1 MCRIVLQSERGNNH
15 IHSFSDHHQRIRI
28 DQLVYYRNKFVVF
41 LFVFPMVIICSFNF
55 TVSALPFAR
64 TRNAFVRFSLV
75 TSTGIEILHRL
86 PLANGSLTSR
96 SSFPL
101 AWPISFITPMA
112 PTDNINGFNGNAS
125 NAKNGSR
132 FLKLY
137 PQDNETEHFPN
148 LFLSNARNFFF
159 NSIWLESKTIVG
171 VHVLNSF
178 PSRRDTFEGT
188 SYSSFP

>member
-86 PLANGSLTSR
+86 PLANGSFTSR

-159 NSIWLESKTIVG
+159 NSICEESKTTVG
-171 VHVLNSF
+171 VNVLNSF
-178 PSRRDTFEGT
+178 PSRIETFSGI

>member
-1 MCRIVLQSERGNNH
+1 MCRIVLQSEHGNNH
-15 IHSFSDHHQRIRI
+15 WDSFSHHQRIRI
-28 DQLVYYRNKFVVF
+28 DRLVYYLNKFVVF

-64 TRNAFVRFSLV
+64 ARNAFVRFSLV

-112 PTDNINGFNGNAS
+112 PTDNINGFNGTAS
-125 NAKNGSR
+125 NAKNGSP

-137 PQDNETEHFPN
+137 PQDTETEHFPN

-171 VHVLNSF
+171 VNVLNSF
-178 PSRRDTFEGT
+178 PSRIETFSGT

>member
-1 MCRIVLQSERGNNH
+1 
-15 IHSFSDHHQRIRI
+15 
-28 DQLVYYRNKFVVF
+28 
-41 LFVFPMVIICSFNF
+41 MVIICSFNF
-55 TVSALPFAR
+55 TVHALPFAL
-64 TRNAFVRFSLV
+64 TRNRFVRFSLV

-86 PLANGSLTSR
+86 PLANGSFTSR

-112 PTDNINGFNGNAS
+112 PTDNINGFNGTAS

-137 PQDNETEHFPN
+137 PQDTETEHFPN
-148 LFLSNARNFFF
+148 LFLSNAWNFFF

-171 VHVLNSF
+171 VNVLNSF
-178 PSRRDTFEGT
+178 PSKIETFSGT

>member
-1 MCRIVLQSERGNNH
+1 MCRIVLQSEHGNNH
-15 IHSFSDHHQRIRI
+15 WDSFSHHQRIRI
-28 DQLVYYRNKFVVF
+28 DQLVYYLNKFVVF

-64 TRNAFVRFSLV
+64 ARNAFVRFSLV

-112 PTDNINGFNGNAS
+112 PTDNINGFNGTAS

-137 PQDNETEHFPN
+137 PQDTETEHFPN

-171 VHVLNSF
+171 VNVLNSF
-178 PSRRDTFEGT
+178 PSRIETFSGT

>member
-1 MCRIVLQSERGNNH
+1 
-15 IHSFSDHHQRIRI
+15 
-28 DQLVYYRNKFVVF
+28 
-41 LFVFPMVIICSFNF
+41 MVIICSFNF
-55 TVSALPFAR
+55 TVNALPFAR
-64 TRNAFVRFSLV
+64 TRNAFVCFSLV

-86 PLANGSLTSR
+86 PSANGSLTSR

-112 PTDNINGFNGNAS
+112 PADNIKGFKGTAS

-137 PQDNETEHFPN
+137 PQESETEHFPN
-148 LFLSNARNFFF
+148 LFLSNAWNFFF
-159 NSIWLESKTIVG
+159 NSICLASKTIVG
-171 VHVLNSF
+171 WNVLNSF
-178 PSRRDTFEGT
+178 PSKIEIFSGT

>member
-1 MCRIVLQSERGNNH
+1 MCRIVLQSEHGNNH
-15 IHSFSDHHQRIRI
+15 WDSFSHHQRIRI
-28 DQLVYYRNKFVVF
+28 DRLVYYLNKFVVF

-64 TRNAFVRFSLV
+64 ARNVFVRFSLV
-75 TSTGIEILHRL
+75 TSIGIEILHRL

-112 PTDNINGFNGNAS
+112 PTDNINGFNGTAS

-137 PQDNETEHFPN
+137 PQDTETEHFPN

-171 VHVLNSF
+171 VNVLNSF
-178 PSRRDTFEGT
+178 PSRIETFSGT

>member
-15 IHSFSDHHQRIRI
+15 WDSFSHHQRIRI
-28 DQLVYYRNKFVVF
+28 DRLVYYLNKFVVF

-64 TRNAFVRFSLV
+64 ARNAFVRFSLV

-112 PTDNINGFNGNAS
+112 PTDNINGFNGTAS

-137 PQDNETEHFPN
+137 PQDTETEHFPN

-171 VHVLNSF
+171 VNVLNSF
-178 PSRRDTFEGT
+178 PSRIETFSGT